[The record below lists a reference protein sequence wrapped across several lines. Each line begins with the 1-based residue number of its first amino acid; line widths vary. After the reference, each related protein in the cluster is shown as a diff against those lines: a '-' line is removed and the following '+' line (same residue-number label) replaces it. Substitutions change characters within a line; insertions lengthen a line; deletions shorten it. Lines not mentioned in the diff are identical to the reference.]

1 MGSKPE
7 DMLQQL
13 VSRLQY
19 ACGDDLVSVV
29 LYGSAAR
36 DDYHE
41 HYSDV
46 NVLIVLRQM
55 KPAIYPALTGVLAW
69 WSHEQTLRPP
79 TVMTLEE
86 LRESSD
92 VFAIEML
99 DIQANHKTL
108 HGDDVVSG
116 IEVPM
121 NLHRVEVEHDLRT
134 SLLRLRSHL
143 LLTRD
148 GDDELKLVMAKSV
161 TSVLTLFRHALIAL
175 GENPPHA
182 KPKVLEHAGEVF
194 GFKVQPLITVLELR
208 SDGHTIDNVRDL
220 YHAYM
225 DAILTVAH
233 GLDVKVPKR
242 HWHKHDA

>member
-1 MGSKPE
+1 MVKRPE
-7 DMLQQL
+7 DKLQEL
-13 VSRLQY
+13 VGRIHY

-41 HYSDV
+41 QYSDV
-46 NVLIVLRQM
+46 NVMVVLRHM
-55 KPAIYPALTGVLAW
+55 KPSVFPALTGVLAW
-69 WSHEQTLRPP
+69 WSREEKLRPP
-79 TVMTLEE
+79 TIMTLEE
-86 LRESSD
+86 LRESAD

-99 DIQANHKTL
+99 DIQAAHKTL
-108 HGDDVVSG
+108 YGDDVVSA

-134 SLLRLRSHL
+134 TLLRLRNHL
-143 LLTRD
+143 LLTVD
-148 GDDELKLVMAKSV
+148 GDEELKTVLGKSV
-161 TSVLTLFRHALIAL
+161 TSVVTLFRHALIAL

-182 KPKVLEHAGEVF
+182 KAKVLEHAAEVF
-194 GFKVQPLITVLELR
+194 GFNGQPLRTVLELR
-208 SDGHTIDNVRDL
+208 SDGQHIDNVREL

-225 DAILTVAH
+225 DAILAVAH

-242 HWHKHDA
+242 QWHKQG

>member
-1 MGSKPE
+1 MTSKP
-7 DMLQQL
+7 DDKLQQL

-36 DDYHE
+36 EDFHE

-46 NVLIVLRQM
+46 NVLIVLRHM
-55 KPAIYPALTGVLAW
+55 KPSIYPALTGVLAW
-69 WSHEQTLRPP
+69 WSHEEKLRPP
-79 TVMTLEE
+79 TIMTLEE
-86 LRESSD
+86 LRESAD

-99 DIQANHKTL
+99 DIQASHKTL
-108 HGDDVVSG
+108 YGPDVVTD

-134 SLLRLRSHL
+134 TLLRLRNHL
-143 LLTRD
+143 LLIGD
-148 GDDELKLVMAKSV
+148 GDDELKLVMGKSV

-175 GENPPHA
+175 GENPPQA
-182 KPKVLEHAGEVF
+182 KPKVLEHAAEVF
-194 GFKVQPLITVLELR
+194 GFRVQPLRTVLELR
-208 SDGHTIDNVRDL
+208 SDGHHVDNVRDL
-220 YHAYM
+220 YHTYM

-242 HWHKHDA
+242 QWHKHEE

>member
-1 MGSKPE
+1 MANKP
-7 DMLQQL
+7 DDKLQHL

-36 DDYHE
+36 DDFHE
-41 HYSDV
+41 HFSDV
-46 NVLIVLRQM
+46 NVLIVLRHM
-55 KPAIYPALTGVLAW
+55 RPTIYPALNGVLKW
-69 WSHEQTLRPP
+69 WSHDEKLRPP
-79 TVMTLEE
+79 TIMTLEE
-86 LRESSD
+86 LRESAD

-99 DIQANHKTL
+99 DIQAAHKTL
-108 HGDDVVSG
+108 SGEDVVSG

-134 SLLRLRSHL
+134 TLLRLRNHL
-143 LLTRD
+143 LLTVD
-148 GDDELKLVMAKSV
+148 GDDELKLVMGKSV
-161 TSVLTLFRHALIAL
+161 TSVVTLFRHALIAL

-182 KPKVLEHAGEVF
+182 KPKVVEHAAEVF
-194 GFKVQPLITVLELR
+194 GFRAQPLHLVLELR
-208 SDGHTIDNVRDL
+208 SDGHHIDNVREL

-242 HWHKHDA
+242 RWQKQG

>member
-1 MGSKPE
+1 MASKP
-7 DMLQQL
+7 DDKLQQL

-19 ACGDDLVSVV
+19 VCGDDLVSVV

-46 NVLIVLRQM
+46 NVLIVLRHM
-55 KPAIYPALTGVLAW
+55 KPGIYPALNGVLAW
-69 WSHEQTLRPP
+69 WSHEEKQRPP
-79 TVMTLEE
+79 NIMTLEE
-86 LRESSD
+86 LRESAD

-99 DIQANHKTL
+99 DIQASHKTL
-108 HGDDVVSG
+108 HGEDVVSS

-134 SLLRLRSHL
+134 TLLRLRNHL
-143 LLTRD
+143 LLLKD

-182 KPKVLEHAGEVF
+182 KPKVLEHAAEVF
-194 GFKVQPLITVLELR
+194 GFRVQPLRTVLELR
-208 SDGHTIDNVRDL
+208 SDGHAIDNVRDV

-242 HWHKHDA
+242 HWQKQG